1 MLESIDGFRIFL
13 KNRFLYFCI
22 IFLFVV
28 FICFRDQ
35 IGCDWDVYIN
45 YFKKVSENDLNY
57 IIKNQRNFFDIGFI
71 FIAKL
76 ISYKFDH
83 HILIFIYGIFF
94 TIPFFIFCFLIK
106 RTYLSLLISYPYF
119 IIVVGMG
126 PIRQA
131 AAISFLLSSILLM
144 IHKKRFLGYIF
155 SILSILFHQSAIIF
169 NTIILFLNN
178 ESSKRKI
185 DSFIRIIFYSIFFI
199 IFLNNFS
206 LIYEKILNYF
216 VVINSNA
223 RGVIFVWILNFIP
236 SFLYLYF
243 EDNFNI
249 QIIQK
254 KLLKISS
261 LLVILILPIIFIN
274 STISYRLLLYL
285 FPSSIYISSY
295 LPEIKF
301 IEKKRVLF
309 TFITITFAFISLVFW
324 LKFAYH
330 SYCWIPYQNILF

>member
-1 MLESIDGFRIFL
+1 
-13 KNRFLYFCI
+13 
-22 IFLFVV
+22 
-28 FICFRDQ
+28 
-35 IGCDWDVYIN
+35 
-45 YFKKVSENDLNY
+45 
-57 IIKNQRNFFDIGFI
+57 
-71 FIAKL
+71 
-76 ISYKFDH
+76 
-83 HILIFIYGIFF
+83 
-94 TIPFFIFCFLIK
+94 
-106 RTYLSLLISYPYF
+106 
-119 IIVVGMG
+119 MG